1 MRHQESTLQIQC
13 VRWFRYQYP
22 SRTLFSIPNGGYRN
36 EVTGAIM
43 KAEGALA
50 GVADL
55 FVLHAAHGFNG
66 LFIEMKTR
74 SGRQSPSQKA
84 FELKC
89 NLEEYQYSVCHSFD
103 EFQKVVNDYF
113 RK

>member
-1 MRHQESTLQIQC
+1 MKHDESTLQIQC

-22 SRTLFSIPNGGYRN
+22 SCTIFAVPNGGWRN

-66 LFIEMKTR
+66 LFIEMKTKN
-74 SGRQSPSQKA
+74 GRQSPAQIA
-84 FELKC
+84 FELRC
-89 NLEEYQYSVCHSFD
+89 NIEEYRYSVCRSFD